1 MIPAWSVV
9 RTLPLSSER
18 ANGEYY
24 LANSVV
30 YETTWDNAIT
40 AKGNPCQMPTETQA
54 TDSQGNLLY
63 NQVQYVYRDAD
74 GKKVNSN
81 EDWSCKFPVTDYT
94 IVPNEVKSDGS
105 IVDNRGAVAKAVDRI
120 NYVTS
125 IMNDTLKPAAD
136 NAFKNISV
144 ARTGLNDTNFNILTF
159 SKMTDIARNIEKN
172 FTVDLEYHY
181 DKVVLGKDGKPVID
195 EATGEAKT
203 EDAVK
208 KELGVSPASA
218 ASTVQ
223 NCIDNGKS
231 YTYVTHSSLS
241 SAAVAEYTRLFNIFA
256 SAAVER
262 GYQGAQLEKE
272 IKCASGNIY
281 STLTATKAVYAED
294 GKTVTTE
301 ASVSKK
307 TGANAP
313 RFGKWDNEGKLVNDG
328 SYSAESWTR
337 YVRALAA
344 AVALAQ
350 YGNGDYAHK
359 DSANFVLSDKK
370 GYDASLTNI
379 YTVDTELQ
387 AAEIALAPAEVT
399 NSTVTVNAV
408 EGATVTI
415 NGNAYAAPVSVE
427 TGSTITIDVK
437 AAEGYQVVNELTING
452 EKVTVNAFPYEY
464 KVDGDVTI
472 APSVKQAAADTITVS
487 GKVLIAANTTG
498 TKSTK
503 GIVGIDVVANGE
515 VVATSAA
522 DGSFTATVP
531 VGTTELT
538 IQRKNVTINRTVT
551 LSGTKDI
558 SNVEIPVCICNYN
571 GDTTVNALDKST
583 FATAYGNKD
592 KYNIYCDLNGDGAV
606 NSLDKSTFAAFFGNK
621 VEYATLALA

>member
-1 MIPAWSVV
+1 
-9 RTLPLSSER
+9 
-18 ANGEYY
+18 
-24 LANSVV
+24 
-30 YETTWDNAIT
+30 
-40 AKGNPCQMPTETQA
+40 MPTKTQA

-181 DKVVLGKDGKPVID
+181 DKVVLGADGNPVID

-301 ASVSKK
+301 ASVAKA

-313 RFGKWDNEGKLVNDG
+313 RFGKWDAEGKLVNDG

-350 YGNGDYAHK
+350 YGHGDYAHK
-359 DSANFVLSDKK
+359 DPANFVLSDKK

-387 AAEIALAPAEVT
+387 AAEIALAPAETT

-415 NGNAYAAPVSVE
+415 NGNAYATPVSVE

-472 APSVKQAAADTITVS
+472 APSV
-487 GKVLIAANTTG
+487 
-498 TKSTK
+498 
-503 GIVGIDVVANGE
+503 
-515 VVATSAA
+515 
-522 DGSFTATVP
+522 
-531 VGTTELT
+531 
-538 IQRKNVTINRTVT
+538 
-551 LSGTKDI
+551 
-558 SNVEIPVCICNYN
+558 
-571 GDTTVNALDKST
+571 
-583 FATAYGNKD
+583 
-592 KYNIYCDLNGDGAV
+592 
-606 NSLDKSTFAAFFGNK
+606 
-621 VEYATLALA
+621 

>member
-1 MIPAWSVV
+1 
-9 RTLPLSSER
+9 
-18 ANGEYY
+18 
-24 LANSVV
+24 
-30 YETTWDNAIT
+30 
-40 AKGNPCQMPTETQA
+40 MPTKTQA

-181 DKVVLGKDGKPVID
+181 DKVVLGADGNPVID

-301 ASVSKK
+301 ASVSKT

-313 RFGKWDNEGKLVNDG
+313 RFGKWDAEGKLVNDG
-328 SYSAESWTR
+328 SYTAESWTR

-350 YGNGDYAHK
+350 YGHGDYAHK
-359 DSANFVLSDKK
+359 DPANFVLSDKK

-387 AAEIALAPAEVT
+387 AAEIALAPAETT

-464 KVDGDVTI
+464 KVDGNVTI
-472 APSVKQAAADTITVS
+472 TPSVKQAVA
-487 GKVLIAANTTG
+487 
-498 TKSTK
+498 STHN
-503 GIVGIDVVANGE
+503 VTASL
-515 VVATSAA
+515 VVATKA
-522 DGSFTATVP
+522 DGTNNDFGVTGTYKVSVAGADGQTVLEKEFKLTPEANEISLDLAPGTYTATI
-531 VGTTELT
+531 TS
-538 IQRKNVTINRTVT
+538 NVSFERTVT
-551 LSGTKDI
+551 IVVSDSDI
-558 SNVEIPVCICNYN
+558 TGPAIPIAACDFN
-571 GDTTVNALDKST
+571 GDGSVTMADTGA
-583 FATAYGNKD
+583 
-592 KYNIYCDLNGDGAV
+592 IYKAIANGYDSACDLNGDGSATMADTGV
-606 NSLDKSTFAAFFGNK
+606 IYTFIASSPAFPEITIK
-621 VEYATLALA
+621 

>member
-1 MIPAWSVV
+1 MSYVTELMNNALIPA
-9 RTLPLSSER
+9 
-18 ANGEYY
+18 
-24 LANSVV
+24 
-30 YETTWDNAIT
+30 
-40 AKGNPCQMPTETQA
+40 
-54 TDSQGNLLY
+54 TD
-63 NQVQYVYRDAD
+63 
-74 GKKVNSN
+74 
-81 EDWSCKFPVTDYT
+81 T
-94 IVPNEVKSDGS
+94 
-105 IVDNRGAVAKAVDRI
+105 
-120 NYVTS
+120 
-125 IMNDTLKPAAD
+125 
-136 NAFKNISV
+136 AFKNVSI

-159 SKMTDIARNIEKN
+159 SKMTDAAKALERN
-172 FTVDLEYHY
+172 FTVDVTYSYKE
-181 DKVVLGKDGKPVID
+181 KFTN
-195 EATGEAKT
+195 EAGVEETRTVTKT
-203 EDAVK
+203 EK
-208 KELGVSPASA
+208 GINPATA
-218 ASTVQ
+218 ASIVENSNNFDVT
-223 NCIDNGKS
+223 
-231 YTYVTHSSLS
+231 YTTNSTTS
-241 SAAVAEYTRLFNIFA
+241 SAVINNYIRLFNTYA
-256 SAAVER
+256 SNAVER

-301 ASVSKK
+301 ASVAKK

-313 RFGKWDNEGKLVNDG
+313 RFGKWDAEGKLVNDG

-359 DSANFVLSDKK
+359 NPANFVLSDKK

-415 NGNAYAAPVSVE
+415 NGVDYAAPVSVE

-621 VEYATLALA
+621 VEYATLALD

>member
-1 MIPAWSVV
+1 
-9 RTLPLSSER
+9 
-18 ANGEYY
+18 
-24 LANSVV
+24 
-30 YETTWDNAIT
+30 
-40 AKGNPCQMPTETQA
+40 
-54 TDSQGNLLY
+54 
-63 NQVQYVYRDAD
+63 
-74 GKKVNSN
+74 
-81 EDWSCKFPVTDYT
+81 
-94 IVPNEVKSDGS
+94 
-105 IVDNRGAVAKAVDRI
+105 
-120 NYVTS
+120 
-125 IMNDTLKPAAD
+125 
-136 NAFKNISV
+136 
-144 ARTGLNDTNFNILTF
+144 
-159 SKMTDIARNIEKN
+159 MTDIARNIEKN

-181 DKVVLGKDGKPVID
+181 DKVVLGADGNPVID

-301 ASVSKK
+301 ASVAKK

-313 RFGKWDNEGKLVNDG
+313 RFGKWDADGKLVNDG

-359 DSANFVLSDKK
+359 DPANFVLSDKK

-387 AAEIALAPAEVT
+387 AAEIALAPAETT

-415 NGNAYAAPVSVE
+415 NGVDYSAPVSVE

-487 GKVLIAANTTG
+487 GKVLIATNVDGTESSTG
-498 TKSTK
+498 
-503 GIVGIDVVANGE
+503 VAGIDVIANGE

-531 VGTTELT
+531 VGTTSLT
-538 IQRKNVTINRTVT
+538 VHRQNVTIDRTVT
-551 LSGTKDI
+551 LTGTKDI
-558 SNVEIPVCICNYN
+558 SNAEIPVCICDYN
-571 GDTTVNALDKST
+571 GDRVIDGLDKLT
-583 FATAYGNKD
+583 FYTAFSGGSNAYDLYCDYNKD
-592 KYNIYCDLNGDGAV
+592 NAIDG
-606 NSLDKSTFAAFFGNK
+606 LDKLTFFTFYGK
-621 VEYATLALA
+621 TVEYAPRALD